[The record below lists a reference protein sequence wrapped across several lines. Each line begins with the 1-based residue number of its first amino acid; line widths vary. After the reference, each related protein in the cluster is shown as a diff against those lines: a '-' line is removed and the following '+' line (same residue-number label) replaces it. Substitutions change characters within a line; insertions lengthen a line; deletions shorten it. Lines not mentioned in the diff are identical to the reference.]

1 MKQIQAIINTVLT
14 CALVIIL
21 FSAGLPNFAAHA
33 AAPTP
38 PPEPVAEA
46 TTTCD
51 ASRTVSVSG
60 TAVVNVAPD
69 RALIQLGVQSN
80 GRSPKEVQAR
90 NAAAINQVIK
100 AVKAQGVES
109 KDIKTDWYVIEPLYE
124 DYDSL
129 TIKGY
134 RIHNVVAVTMRE
146 VGKASE
152 VIVAAFQAG
161 ANQVVNVEFYTSEL
175 RKYRDQARELAMKA
189 ASEKAKALANS
200 AGADTDCVLTINEN
214 TWSYFN
220 GWGWWYGANNQ
231 NLWTQNA
238 VQNAAPSGGN
248 GGSGEG
254 DPVSTG
260 QISVRAEVNVTFGL
274 K

>member
-1 MKQIQAIINTVLT
+1 MKQIQTIVNTALA
-14 CALVIIL
+14 CALIFLLI
-21 FSAGLPNFAAHA
+21 STGLPGYPALA
-33 AAPTP
+33 AASTP
-38 PPEPVAEA
+38 YPQPSQETQAV
-46 TTTCD
+46 CD
-51 ASRTVSVSG
+51 SSRTVQASG

-100 AVKAQGVES
+100 AVKALGVEAR
-109 KDIKTDWYVIEPLYE
+109 DIKTDWYVIEPLYE

-129 TIKGY
+129 VIKGY
-134 RIHNVVAVTMRE
+134 RIHNVVAITMRD
-146 VGKASE
+146 VGKTSE
-152 VIVAAFQAG
+152 VIAAAFQAG
-161 ANQVVNVEFYTSEL
+161 ANQVVDVEFYTSEL
-175 RKYRDQARELAMKA
+175 RKYRDQAREMAVKA
-189 ASEKAKALANS
+189 ASEKAKALANT
-200 AGADTDCVLTINEN
+200 AGADSDCVLTINEN

-220 GWGWWYGANNQ
+220 GWGWWYGGNNQ
-231 NLWTQNA
+231 NLWMQNT
-238 VQNAAPSGGN
+238 VQNAAPNAGN

-260 QISVRAEVNVTFGL
+260 QISVRAEVSVTYTL

>member
-1 MKQIQAIINTVLT
+1 MYRSHS
-14 CALVIIL
+14 
-21 FSAGLPNFAAHA
+21 FSQFAA
-33 AAPTP
+33 
-38 PPEPVAEA
+38 
-46 TTTCD
+46 
-51 ASRTVSVSG
+51 RSV
-60 TAVVNVAPD
+60 
-69 RALIQLGVQSN
+69 
-80 GRSPKEVQAR
+80 
-90 NAAAINQVIK
+90 AAAINQVIK
-100 AVKAQGVES
+100 AVKALGVES

-134 RIHNVVAVTMRE
+134 RIHNVVAITKRD
-146 VGKASE
+146 VGKTSE
-152 VIVAAFQAG
+152 VIAAAFQAG

-200 AGADTDCVLTINEN
+200 AGADTGCVLTINEN

-220 GWGWWYGANNQ
+220 GWGWWYGNSNQ

-238 VQNAAPSGGN
+238 VQNAAPIGGN
-248 GGSGEG
+248 GTSGEE